1 MPSYFDRFPTVK
13 YNGREVLNITRR
25 AKLKESFRQNPF
37 LYLPYVVEDDD
48 RPEDVAFYY
57 YGDPGYVWLIYYA
70 NDIVDPY
77 TDWPMS
83 YDQLNRYLIKKYQ
96 PLAPEG
102 TVGFGVIHWMQN
114 TGITENIKHHI
125 CEDGTILSPE
135 TPALLP
141 SVYPA
146 ESYTTVR
153 FYDWELEQNE
163 LKRNIFM
170 VNREFADQMEKELEK
185 LLNE

>member
-1 MPSYFDRFPTVK
+1 MPSYFDRFPTTN
-13 YNGREVLNITRR
+13 YDGRDILNITRR
-25 AKLKESFRQNPF
+25 AKIRETFKDNPF
-37 LYLPYVVEDDD
+37 LFLPYVVEEGD

-77 TDWPMS
+77 SDWPMA
-83 YDQLNRYLIKKYQ
+83 YEDLLEFLIEKYKDQ
-96 PLAPEG
+96 APDG
-102 TVGFGVIHWMQN
+102 TSGYGVIEWMQN
-114 TGITENIKHHI
+114 TNRTDNIKHHVTSSG
-125 CEDGTILSPE
+125 ELLSPE
-135 TPALLP
+135 TPTLLP
-141 SVYPA
+141 DAYPA

-163 LKRNIFM
+163 LRREINV
-170 VNREFADQMEKELEK
+170 VNRDYADQMEKELET